1 MGFRRVTPCITPRPF
16 KFTRSIVILKTFALL
31 CAAYETLRR
40 DTRASMRSNWREGRE
55 KKKKKGRK
63 ELDSWEIS
71 MVLSRFDS
79 IRSLDDYP
87 FTISPIFHSSITY
100 VSHPIDRF
108 SFHDDTISLSF
119 SPSSSYFWR
128 SPEKKRSITNWKKNG

>member
-40 DTRASMRSNWREGRE
+40 DTRVSMRSNWREGRE

-79 IRSLDDYP
+79 IACVPGRVSVYDIADFPFEHNIRVSSDRS
-87 FTISPIFHSSITY
+87 
-100 VSHPIDRF
+100 V
-108 SFHDDTISLSF
+108 
-119 SPSSSYFWR
+119 
-128 SPEKKRSITNWKKNG
+128 